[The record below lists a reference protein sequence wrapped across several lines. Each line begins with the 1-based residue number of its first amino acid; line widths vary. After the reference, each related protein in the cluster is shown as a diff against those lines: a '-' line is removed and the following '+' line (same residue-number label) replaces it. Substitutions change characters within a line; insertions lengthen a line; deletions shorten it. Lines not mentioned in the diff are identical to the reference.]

1 METSEVRRRV
11 GETIERSRRQ
21 GADEASR
28 QYEQFLDQVAVPLF
42 RQIANVLK
50 IQGYAFSV
58 FTPGGSV
65 RLMSDRNAQDYLEVT
80 LEATGDEPQI
90 VGHVSRARGRRIVE
104 SERPVCEGPVGSVTE
119 EDLLHFVLKELPP
132 FVEK

>member
-1 METSEVRRRV
+1 
-11 GETIERSRRQ
+11 
-21 GADEASR
+21 
-28 QYEQFLDQVAVPLF
+28 VAVPLF

-50 IQGYAFSV
+50 IHGYAYTV

-65 RLMSDRNAQDYLEVT
+65 RLMSDRNSQDYLEVT
-80 LEATGDEPQI
+80 LDAADDEPRI
-90 VGHVSRARGRRIVE
+90 MGHVSRARGGRIVE
-104 SERPVCEGPVGSVTE
+104 SERPVSEGPVGGVTE